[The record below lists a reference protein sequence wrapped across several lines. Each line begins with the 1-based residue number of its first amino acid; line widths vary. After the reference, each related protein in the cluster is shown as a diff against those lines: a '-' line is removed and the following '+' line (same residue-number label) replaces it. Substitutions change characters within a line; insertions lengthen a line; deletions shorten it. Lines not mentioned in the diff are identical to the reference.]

1 MLLRG
6 RDSSQALVSSEDMS
20 IGSSGRGWG
29 SVSKDGCSSG
39 RPENRT
45 ATTLRAPAIVPCD
58 LYGLHLGARRSPAP
72 FLKALGEAFHMG
84 RTRTD
89 GSRADGRKNAEELAP
104 LGEMTRAEVPPDG
117 YTCNKRALFKAARST
132 FLPPDRK

>member
-1 MLLRG
+1 
-6 RDSSQALVSSEDMS
+6 MS

-29 SVSKDGCSSG
+29 LVCKHGCSSG
-39 RPENRT
+39 RRENRT
-45 ATTLRAPAIVPCD
+45 ATTLRAPAIAPCD
-58 LYGLHLGARRSPAP
+58 LYGLHLGARRSSAP

-104 LGEMTRAEVPPDG
+104 LGESHKQKCHVADTPCGKCCELVSSLISLPSTRA
-117 YTCNKRALFKAARST
+117 TTALSQRRQ
-132 FLPPDRK
+132 PH